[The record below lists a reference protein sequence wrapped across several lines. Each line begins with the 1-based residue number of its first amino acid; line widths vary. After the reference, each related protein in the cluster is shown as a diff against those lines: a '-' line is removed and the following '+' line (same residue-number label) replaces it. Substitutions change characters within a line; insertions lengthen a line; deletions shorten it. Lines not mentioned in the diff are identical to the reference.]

1 MDMRVEQLG
10 NGEPEL
16 AIVAAIHGD
25 EPGGVEAIERLLTD
39 GTNVERPVKLIVAN
53 EKALEAGERYLDA
66 DLNRAFDENVPED
79 AHERE
84 LARQLADAVQGCT
97 VLSLHSTQSS
107 ARPFAISPGL
117 DDATRAIVPQLSVA
131 ALVRTGL
138 DVEGRLFATD
148 ATIIEVE
155 TGYQRSVE
163 AAENAYR
170 IALEFLTAT
179 GALPGYTVST
189 DLSVYDLG
197 EPVEKPPADE
207 YEVFAENFTHVDA
220 GETYAAADGEGLTAQ
235 EGFYPVL
242 FSAYGYENI
251 FGYTGSFAGTL
262 QTTEDG
268 TATLTA
274 D

>member
-1 MDMRVEQLG
+1 MRVEQLG
-10 NGEPEL
+10 DGEPEL

-25 EPGGVEAIERLLTD
+25 EPGGVEAIERLRSNGAT
-39 GTNVERPVKLIVAN
+39 VERPVKLIVAN
-53 EKALEAGERYLDA
+53 EKALEAGERYLET
-66 DLNRAFDENVPED
+66 DLNRAFDEDVPED

-84 LARQLADAVQGCT
+84 LARQLATEIRGCT

-107 ARPFAISPGL
+107 ATPFAISPGL
-117 DDATRAIVPQLSVA
+117 DDTTRAIVPQLSVA
-131 ALVRTGL
+131 ALVRTGH

-189 DLSVYDLG
+189 DLSVYDLS
-197 EPVEKPPADE
+197 EPVEKPSAAE
-207 YEVFAENFTHVDA
+207 YEVFAENFTYVDA
-220 GETYAAADGEGLTAQ
+220 GETYAAADGEGLTAAD
-235 EGFYPVL
+235 GFYPIL

-251 FGYTGSFAGTL
+251 FGYTGSFVGTL
-262 QTTEDG
+262 RTNCEN
-268 TATLTA
+268 APRLVA

>member
-1 MDMRVEQLG
+1 MRVEQLG
-10 NGEPEL
+10 DGDPDL

-25 EPGGVEAIERLLTD
+25 EPGGVEAIERLLAD
-39 GTNVERPVKLIVAN
+39 GTHVERPVKLIVAN
-53 EKALEAGERYLDA
+53 EEALDAGERYLDA
-66 DLNRAFDENVPED
+66 DLNRAFDEDVPED

-84 LARQLADAVQGCT
+84 LAHELAEAVQGCT
-97 VLSLHSTQSS
+97 VLSIHSTQSS
-107 ARPFAISPGL
+107 ATPFAISPGL
-117 DDATRAIVPQLSVA
+117 DDATREIVPQLSVA
-131 ALVRTGL
+131 ALVRTGH

-148 ATIIEVE
+148 AKIIEVE
-155 TGYQRSVE
+155 TGYQGSIE

-189 DLSVYDLG
+189 DLAVYDLG

-220 GETYAAADGEGLTAQ
+220 GETYAAADGDGLTA
-235 EGFYPVL
+235 ESGFYPVL

-268 TATLTA
+268 TARLTV